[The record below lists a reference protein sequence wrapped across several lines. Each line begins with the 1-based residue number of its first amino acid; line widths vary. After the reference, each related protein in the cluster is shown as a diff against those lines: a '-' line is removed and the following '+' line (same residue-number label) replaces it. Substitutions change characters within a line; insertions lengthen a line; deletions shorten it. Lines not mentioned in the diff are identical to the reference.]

1 MKTRYIFSA
10 GDIRR
15 KDNSIVLKTKEGY
28 EYIPIKRVKELYFMN
43 EVNVNT
49 KLLSICSKYGVIL
62 HFFGYYGNYIGTFAP
77 RKKYVSGNVT
87 LNQALAFNDSNKRV
101 YIASRVVFAIN
112 ENILE
117 IVYHYYRHSKNINLK
132 KFIDFLRENKKRI
145 LDAKRIETLFFIEGS
160 IWNGFYDTFK
170 YFLSEDFIMENRVK
184 RPPNNPI
191 NAMISFGNTLLY
203 TKTISQLFMT
213 HLDLSISY
221 LHSPMDGRFSLALD
235 ISEAFKP
242 IIVFKTIFKLINK
255 KMIKPSH
262 FRTDLNSAL
271 LNEEGRKIFIR
282 EFENNIN
289 KTFFHKKLKRNI
301 SYLNAIRFDGYKLIK
316 YLLNNKDFYFF
327 SVKEKL

>member
-213 HLDLSISY
+213 HLDLSKVIY
-221 LHSPMDGRFSLALD
+221 IHLWMG
-235 ISEAFKP
+235 
-242 IIVFKTIFKLINK
+242 
-255 KMIKPSH
+255 
-262 FRTDLNSAL
+262 
-271 LNEEGRKIFIR
+271 
-282 EFENNIN
+282 
-289 KTFFHKKLKRNI
+289 
-301 SYLNAIRFDGYKLIK
+301 
-316 YLLNNKDFYFF
+316 DF
-327 SVKEKL
+327 LWHWI